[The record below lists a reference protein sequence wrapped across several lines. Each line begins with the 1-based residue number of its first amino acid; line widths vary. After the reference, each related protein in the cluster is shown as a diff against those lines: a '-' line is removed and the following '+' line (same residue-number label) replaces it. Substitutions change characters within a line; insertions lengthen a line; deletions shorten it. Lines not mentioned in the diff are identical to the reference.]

1 MLRTAL
7 RALFRR
13 RQLEADLD
21 AELQDHV
28 ERDVQARMARGLA
41 EPEARRAALADLGG
55 VVLPREG
62 MRDARLATVFDDI
75 GRDVR
80 FGLRRFRRA
89 PGWAALVV
97 LTIGLGVGATT
108 TMFTVVDGVLL
119 KPLPL
124 YEPQELVTIW
134 QTRPSEGITRD
145 DVAPATFL
153 DFQARARTLTSMSAG
168 NPWGVT
174 MHNPGSN
181 ERVDAW
187 KVTDGFFQSLG
198 PQPAL
203 GRSLRADDF
212 LPGREPVAILDHGF
226 WQRRFGGDPRVVG
239 QRVNFDGAT
248 HTIVG
253 VMPPTF
259 IYPERTNLWLP
270 WVLDSAEQVERFA
283 TYIKVFARLA
293 PGASISEAQSE
304 MTTIAA
310 HLEREHPRSNTDVG
324 ASVESLT
331 DVIIGDQGPLLWTLL
346 MAAVVLLIVTVVNV
360 ASLQLTRLDRQE
372 RETGVRLALGARRMA
387 VVRPLLVESLMLC
400 LAGGLVGAALAWG
413 SLRALQAL
421 SLVDLVRFAEVT
433 LDWRALLVAAGFA
446 TLAGMAI
453 GAVSA
458 RRAWGADVGNL
469 SGMRGM
475 AGTHAG
481 TRLRRA
487 AVAGQL
493 ALALVLLIGAGLLVR
508 SFREILSQDQ
518 GFRTAGTL
526 SFSMWVYDEF
536 PTTPGREAF
545 VRQVIE
551 RLQQLPGVDRV
562 GMGSALPLADDITG
576 EEADIIVDGAAV
588 QEGVEQRARGIVVWP
603 GYFETLGTPLRR
615 GRSLSDADGANAERV
630 VLVNEAF
637 VRRFSPDRDPIG
649 RQITVGLMGRPVP
662 RRIVGVVGDTRHAR
676 LDGPPEPGVFIPWQ
690 QQPLGA
696 LTFIVHTSGD
706 PSLVATSVARTVY
719 EVDRRLAIDRLTTLS
734 ALLDRELR
742 DRRAML
748 FLVGAFAAV
757 ALLVACVG
765 VFGVMSQAVSERTR
779 EIGVRMALGAGPRR
793 IAAQFVR
800 EAAWIATGG
809 VIVGVALA
817 ALGTQLIV
825 RFLYGTARFDPAALL
840 IAAAVLIVCTLLAAL
855 LPTMRASRTPPAV
868 VIQS

>member
-1 MLRTAL
+1 M
-7 RALFRR
+7 
-13 RQLEADLD
+13 
-21 AELQDHV
+21 
-28 ERDVQARMARGLA
+28 
-41 EPEARRAALADLGG
+41 
-55 VVLPREG
+55 
-62 MRDARLATVFDDI
+62 
-75 GRDVR
+75 
-80 FGLRRFRRA
+80 
-89 PGWAALVV
+89 
-97 LTIGLGVGATT
+97 
-108 TMFTVVDGVLL
+108 
-119 KPLPL
+119 
-124 YEPQELVTIW
+124 
-134 QTRPSEGITRD
+134 
-145 DVAPATFL
+145 
-153 DFQARARTLTSMSAG
+153 
-168 NPWGVT
+168 
-174 MHNPGSN
+174 
-181 ERVDAW
+181 
-187 KVTDGFFQSLG
+187 
-198 PQPAL
+198 
-203 GRSLRADDF
+203 
-212 LPGREPVAILDHGF
+212 
-226 WQRRFGGDPRVVG
+226 G
-239 QRVNFDGAT
+239 QRVNFDGVT

-270 WVLDSAEQVERFA
+270 WVLDSTEQVERFA

-293 PGASISEAQSE
+293 PGASISDAQSE

-310 HLEREHPRSNTDVG
+310 HLEREYPRSNTDVG
-324 ASVESLT
+324 ASVESLS

-413 SLRALQAL
+413 SLRTLQAL

-433 LDWRALLVAAGFA
+433 LDWRALLVAAGFS

-453 GAVSA
+453 AAVSA
-458 RRAWGADVGNL
+458 RRAWGADVGSL
-469 SGMRGM
+469 SGMRGT

-518 GFRTAGTL
+518 GFSTAGTL

-536 PTTPGREAF
+536 PETPQREAF

-576 EEADIIVDGAAV
+576 EEADIIIDGAAV
-588 QEGVEQRARGIVVWP
+588 REGVEQRARGIVVWP

-615 GRSLSDADGANAERV
+615 GRPFTAADAANAERV
-630 VLVNEAF
+630 ILVNEAF

-696 LTFIVHTSGD
+696 LNFIVHTQGD
-706 PSLVATSVARTVY
+706 PSLVATSVARTMY
-719 EVDRRLAIDRLTTLS
+719 EVDRRLAIDIELFSRGGMAILDKIRNQDYDPIRARPRVGKTERFGLLLRVVGRRL
-734 ALLDRELR
+734 
-742 DRRAML
+742 
-748 FLVGAFAAV
+748 
-757 ALLVACVG
+757 
-765 VFGVMSQAVSERTR
+765 
-779 EIGVRMALGAGPRR
+779 
-793 IAAQFVR
+793 
-800 EAAWIATGG
+800 W
-809 VIVGVALA
+809 
-817 ALGTQLIV
+817 
-825 RFLYGTARFDPAALL
+825 
-840 IAAAVLIVCTLLAAL
+840 
-855 LPTMRASRTPPAV
+855 
-868 VIQS
+868 